1 VTVDESG
8 APWPYAPP
16 SPALETRSEP
26 SWACPGGVCDC
37 HTPSAE
43 PARVPH
49 RILFFDHDAVRLPG
63 ARCRVLEG
71 GKLVNRT
78 SPYAD
83 GAGALTVDI
92 LPTTRLLALE
102 WAPAD
107 LPTGPRYPY
116 RRFYHVDLGAETP
129 VGVERRLANIG
140 FSAHTTLDGNVRDFE
155 DAYVL
160 ADSTTG
166 DPEAVKPTLAL
177 FHDDGALPPLGTKVP
192 PSPGA
197 TRSAS
202 LAKSAPDEAKAP
214 GTVAQS
220 PSGVAAAVRR
230 AVLRLQVVRA
240 FCLKKGDLTATV
252 APSPE
257 ALSDPD
263 KLLDE
268 LYPSEL
274 SRTYRFPRSSAHA
287 VKRAS
292 LTLYLDGVKVK
303 TELSDDDG
311 VASFDLSTAKKKGV
325 VRIVALPPDENV
337 LANKTKAKKKRL
349 QLNRT
354 LAPAGPAMTD
364 ENTSEEHLY
373 RPFVV
378 TLQLD
383 ADGQVALTSTGA
395 PDASALAITPATC
408 PAPDDG
414 TGDVSPDAVTAV
426 AAVSPPYVKRLDLR
440 MAKEKA
446 GDTPEL
452 ILDWRPDWIRGK
464 PDPRYSAWN
473 RFQGK
478 TVPADAPPA
487 AIVIHQTHST
497 ALWAGVVDSF
507 LKRIRG
513 TSIHYVVDL
522 DGHAI
527 KMLDEAHLANHAG
540 ESQWDGFNATSF
552 FSVGIENLHSDV
564 SPPGHD
570 VPPAKYTPRDFPKEQ
585 YDGLIRLC
593 KELQAAYGIQPAN
606 VFGHRDGKVLGKKKK
621 SPTGADISY
630 PGTAYTSRTHGG
642 KPDCPGMFFDW
653 SLLEA
658 AGVALAPSPTPS
670 RPFTGDPGEPSTPDE
685 LDDPALFD
693 AAVMGLYMSPPAAL
707 NDPDKPAQAK
717 NPSGLSKPALERTH
731 VLLRRMLFD
740 IGYSVSEKEPAP
752 KRSEL
757 DSGVL
762 DGPLLGA
769 VQNFQTHHFSAS
781 RRRFRHELFGV
792 HPPRVATM
800 TGAPRIGHL
809 ESATIRAIIEVWW
822 ARGR

>member
-1 VTVDESG
+1 MSVDESG
-8 APWPYAPP
+8 APWPYSAPA
-16 SPALETRSEP
+16 PAVESRSEP
-26 SWACPGGVCDC
+26 SWTCPGGECDC
-37 HTPSAE
+37 HTPSGE

-49 RILFFDHDAVRLPG
+49 RIVFFDHDAVRMPG

-83 GAGALTVDI
+83 GGGAVVVDI
-92 LPTTRLLALE
+92 LPTTRVLALE
-102 WAPAD
+102 WAPAA
-107 LPTGPRYPY
+107 LPEGPRYPY
-116 RRFYHVDLGAETP
+116 RRLYHVDLGTETA

-140 FSAHTTLDGNVRDFE
+140 FTAHTTLDDNIRDFE
-155 DAYVL
+155 RAYVL
-160 ADSTTG
+160 ADTTTG
-166 DPEAVKPTLAL
+166 EPDAVKPTLAL

-192 PSPGA
+192 PSSGA
-197 TRSAS
+197 GQRSA
-202 LAKSAPDEAKAP
+202 LAKTAPDAP
-214 GTVAQS
+214 KDRGTVAQS
-220 PSGVAAAVRR
+220 ANGAAAAIRR
-230 AVLRLQVVRA
+230 KALRVQLVRA
-240 FCLKKGDLTATV
+240 FCLRKGDLTATK

-257 ALSDPD
+257 ALSNPD
-263 KLLDE
+263 ELLDE

-274 SRTYRFPRSSAHA
+274 ARSYRFPKSSAHA
-287 VKRAS
+287 VKKAS
-292 LTLYLDGVKVK
+292 LTLFLDGVKVK
-303 TELSDDDG
+303 TELTDDDG
-311 VASFDLSTAKKKGV
+311 VVAFDLSAAKKNGV
-325 VRIVALPPDENV
+325 VRIVGLPPDENA
-337 LANKTKAKKKRL
+337 LGKGTKAKKKRL

-364 ENTSEEHLY
+364 ASTSEEHLY

-378 TLQLD
+378 TLKLD
-383 ADGQVALTSTGA
+383 GDGWVALTSSGA
-395 PDASALAITPATC
+395 PDATALAVAPATC
-408 PAPDDG
+408 PAPDDA
-414 TGDVSPDAVTAV
+414 TGDVSPDAVAAI
-426 AAVSPPYVKRLDLR
+426 AAVSPPYIKRLDYHL
-440 MAKEKA
+440 AKEKA

-452 ILDWRPDWIRGK
+452 VLDWRPDWIRGK

-473 RFQGK
+473 RFEGK
-478 TVPADAPPA
+478 VVPNDAPPA
-487 AIVIHQTHST
+487 SIVIHQTHST

-507 LKRIRG
+507 LKRVRG
-513 TSIHYVVDL
+513 TSIHYVIDL

-564 SPPGHD
+564 SPPGQD

-593 KELQAAYGIQPAN
+593 KELQAAYGISPAN
-606 VFGHRDGKVLGKKKK
+606 VLGHRDGKVLGKKKK
-621 SPTGADISY
+621 SATGGDIPY

-658 AGVALAPSPTPS
+658 AGVALAPSPSPS

-693 AAVMGLYMSPPAAL
+693 AAVMNLYMSPPSAL
-707 NDPDKPAQAK
+707 NDPDKPSKAQ

-762 DGPLLGA
+762 DDPLLAA
-769 VQNFQTHHFSAS
+769 VQNFQTHYFSAS
-781 RRRFRHELFGV
+781 RRRFRHELFTV
-792 HPPRVATM
+792 HPPRVPTLK
-800 TGAPRIGHL
+800 GAPRIGHL
-809 ESATIRAIIEVWW
+809 ESATIRAIVEVWW